1 MDEPIS
7 QRYQIRQ
14 ELGKGGFSTVYI
26 AWDALL
32 SREVALKVLKTS
44 GGDHEELVQ
53 RFLTEARITS
63 KLNHPNTLTIFDFGK
78 SPDGRCFLVSEL
90 LKGESLFDFLLQ
102 GAVPPEFGLQIIY
115 QMGLALHEAHSQ
127 GVVHRDIKPGNIFL
141 STPMRGPHFV
151 KLLDFGIAKIVQSQS
166 QTMTGQMMGTPL
178 YMSPEQI
185 VNIKKVDHRTD
196 IYSLGIV
203 FFHLMTGTVPFHDES
218 HYEILRQHMQRPLP
232 PIIIEGI
239 TKTQKQS
246 IARLI
251 KRMTNK
257 SFNKRLQSMEEVLS
271 GVIEILDTF
280 SPQVLNKGEALNVRW
295 RRDYI
300 PSKSPDEIPP
310 SPVVEHSSPLKPY
323 DVLNSS
329 RHADTQLDFDDP
341 LIDIN
346 QSGSLDSTLFHHVR
360 EHAKPSIQ
368 IDASTLDVEIPINL
382 LKTQPLTDDELNVII
397 DELNIRGPVH
407 QSSDDT
413 KDLLKETPKKLEKL
427 IPKDDNSIKEFEIS
441 LRVAQNSEHAKLH
454 QQETIKFKDAQ
465 QNIDPLEVSNL
476 RELPSKGEIEF
487 SNDLLVIETQEP
499 ELHLRISSGE
509 STAALPLIGSADSGL
524 PQLKNQR
531 IPHSDEY
538 DQSAFDFD
546 FDFGVSRAQE
556 IFKPKVTKIF
566 IYDANGFAGRLYADG
581 LLKGVRQKDSPLIG
595 GVSIETLSE
604 SDQLQDT
611 LKRTPCDLLIIELK
625 ANTPEALEFI
635 KLLRALHSRP
645 KPLIA
650 ISRGDQEWAQ
660 TAKRAGAD
668 SYLNKPFQLQ
678 ALFKTVISH
687 LGPK

>member
-7 QRYQIRQ
+7 QRYQIRE

-102 GAVPPEFGLQIIY
+102 GAVPPEFALQIIY

-232 PIIIEGI
+232 PILIEGI
-239 TKTQKQS
+239 TSTQKRA
-246 IARLI
+246 IERLI
-251 KRMTNK
+251 KRMTHK
-257 SFNKRLQSMEEVLS
+257 AFNKRLQSMEEVLS

-300 PSKSPDEIPP
+300 PSEPPDEIPP
-310 SPVVEHSSPLKPY
+310 SALDELSSPLKPN
-323 DVLNSS
+323 DMLDLSD
-329 RHADTQLDFDDP
+329 HAETHLDFDDP
-341 LIDIN
+341 LIDISEN
-346 QSGSLDSTLFHHVR
+346 VSLDSTLFHHIR
-360 EHAKPSIQ
+360 EQSKPSIQ
-368 IDASTLDVEIPINL
+368 IESATLDVEIPIKL
-382 LKTQPLTDDELNVII
+382 LKTQPLNEDELNVII
-397 DELNIRGPVH
+397 DELNIRDPARR
-407 QSSDDT
+407 SS
-413 KDLLKETPKKLEKL
+413 KDLLKESPKILEML
-427 IPKDDNSIKEFEIS
+427 PPKDDNSINEFEVS
-441 LRVAQNSEHAKLH
+441 LRVAQNLEHSKLH
-454 QQETIKFKDAQ
+454 QQETKKLKDAQ
-465 QNIDPLEVSNL
+465 QNIDPLEI
-476 RELPSKGEIEF
+476 SKLKGLSSKETVDF
-487 SNDLLVIETQEP
+487 SNDLLMRGAQEA
-499 ELHLRISSGE
+499 ELHLKISSGE
-509 STAALPLIGSADSGL
+509 STAAHPLTESADSAL
-524 PQLKNQR
+524 AQLKNQK
-531 IPHSDEY
+531 IAHSGEY

-581 LLKGVRQKDSPLIG
+581 LLKGVRQKDSPFVG
-595 GVSIETLSE
+595 GISIETLSE

-650 ISRGDQEWAQ
+650 ISRGDQAWAK

-687 LGPK
+687 LAPK